1 MIYGIVA
8 AILVLIGVASSN
20 DASTVFQNMTNAK
33 KQKKFNDAYD
43 NLFTLYGN
51 AYGIDPY
58 ILKAIAA
65 NESTVGKNSRVAYGI
80 AHPNE
85 IYSSVS
91 TDGKSWGLMQVTLPT
106 ARQFEPSLTEAD
118 LNNPDTSVRIAAKYL
133 QWVKKNYNSDLEF
146 YVRAYNGGAGW
157 QKTKIG
163 PNATAAYYSKFQKN
177 YNLVK
182 EDGGL

>member
-1 MIYGIVA
+1 MIYGIFA
-8 AILVLIGVASSN
+8 AILVLFGIANSG
-20 DASTVFQNMTNAK
+20 DTLTTYENMTNGK
-33 KQKKFNDAYD
+33 KKNFNDAYD
-43 NLFTLYGN
+43 SLFTRYGS

-106 ARQFEPSLTEAD
+106 ARQFEKNLTEAD
-118 LNNPDTSVRIAAKYL
+118 LNNPDTSVRVAAKYI
-133 QWVKKNYNSDLEF
+133 QWVKKNYGSDFEF
-146 YVRAYNGGAGW
+146 YIRAYNGGPGW
-157 QKTKIG
+157 KKTSIG
-163 PNATAAYYSKFQKN
+163 PSTTATYWTKFQKN
-177 YNLVK
+177 FELAK
-182 EDGGL
+182 ADGGL